1 MGFWRQAMSSLWLH
15 GARAVYPVAPI
26 APRAFSSDSS
36 SETMVVSAAAA
47 AAVDCLVGSVGPLQP
62 PALLPPPI
70 TVSWLLLLCY
80 GWLTWSVGVDG
91 ESSWLRILP
100 LGSSWNARWV
110 GVAGPSRRQAA
121 SCSSRVLL
129 PGRARVWVGV
139 CVCVRVRIDDAA
151 GTLHKVS
158 PLDSLHL
165 CNGNFPW
172 SGSTSLLAF
181 SALLRCSDNGT
192 TPVIL
197 IHHWQDN
204 NDDHLPADTGRNQLT
219 HSAGRFLIHSFRV
232 RL

>member
-1 MGFWRQAMSSLWLH
+1 MTPWSARSLSCCPHRPARLLLRLLFGDDGGICCCCRCRLSRWLSRTTTTSSVIAAADYCILTAATMLWL
-15 GARAVYPVAPI
+15 AYLA
-26 APRAFSSDSS
+26 
-36 SETMVVSAAAA
+36 
-47 AAVDCLVGSVGPLQP
+47 C
-62 PALLPPPI
+62 
-70 TVSWLLLLCY
+70 
-80 GWLTWSVGVDG
+80 WSVGVDG

-129 PGRARVWVGV
+129 PGRARVWVGVCV